1 MTSVSLTPPQA
12 IPHNPCINAGA
23 IMCTS
28 LVKPRSPLADRLEA
42 YLNVWTDVCGQR
54 VGFDPTVMVSER
66 ATADR
71 NNALAYMMKESGSF
85 TEYVLDEINLAT

>member
-1 MTSVSLTPPQA
+1 MTSVSLTLPQA

-66 ATADR
+66 ASADR

-85 TEYVLDEINLAT
+85 TEYVS